1 MKYTKPQLIESGLAV
16 LAIQSLMKPL
26 GGAPDNGKFNG
37 TTGAYEAD
45 E

>member
-1 MKYTKPQLIESGLAV
+1 MQYARPEIVAGGLAV

-26 GGAPDNGKFNG
+26 GTAPDNGQFTG